1 MSTMPEL
8 NYKLE
13 NNKVLVYLNLK
24 VPIQFEIELQAIG
37 NKDYSSDDSANL
49 KKVNIASAD
58 NASANFIMNEI
69 NNSQIN
75 EQLEVLSNQ
84 ISNHIL
90 NIDHNQLVS
99 DNYDAQLSLNN
110 YIHQEEN
117 LAALVVNNSY
127 NQENLTVKKR
137 KLRIADSLNDS
148 LTLAVNCV
156 GAILFMGK
164 IANYSWE

>member
-1 MSTMPEL
+1 MPEL
-8 NYKLE
+8 NSKLE
-13 NNKVLVYLNLK
+13 NNKVLVSLNLK
-24 VPIQFEIELQAIG
+24 VPIQFEIELQPME
-37 NKDYSSDDSANL
+37 NRDYSSVDDSANL
-49 KKVNIASAD
+49 KKANIASLN

-84 ISNHIL
+84 IANHIL
-90 NIDHNQLVS
+90 KNNPNQLVS
-99 DNYDAQLSLNN
+99 DNSDTQLSLNN
-110 YIHQEEN
+110 YNNQEEK
-117 LAALVVNNSY
+117 LEALFVNNSH

-164 IANYSWE
+164 LANYSWE

>member
-1 MSTMPEL
+1 MPEF

-13 NNKVLVYLNLK
+13 NNKVLVSLNLK
-24 VPIQFEIELQAIG
+24 VPIQFEIELQAMG
-37 NKDYSSDDSANL
+37 NKDYSLADDSANL
-49 KKVNIASAD
+49 KKANIASVD

-84 ISNHIL
+84 IANHIL
-90 NIDHNQLVS
+90 KNNQNQLVS
-99 DNYDAQLSLNN
+99 NNYDAQLSLNN
-110 YIHQEEN
+110 SEHQEEK
-117 LAALVVNNSY
+117 LAALFINNSY

-156 GAILFMGK
+156 GTILFMGK
-164 IANYSWE
+164 LANYSWE